1 MKWNVNFRFLLS
13 TIIYVK
19 HLHKKISFIFLML
32 FLSLRARVTSKIFL
46 QSDFSCWNC
55 LHRSFLFIMTTLVI
69 SDNLPLLYFLN
80 FDRNESI
87 YHLQDLFWLLLLVSS
102 RLFTKSENKDKAS
115 LIVFHLHWHSAK
127 FQLPPTMVFVNVKC
141 FI

>member
-1 MKWNVNFRFLLS
+1 MQPYRIKAPMLEMKCKLS
-13 TIIYVK
+13 PFTFNYHIFK
-19 HLHKKISFIFLML
+19 TSAKKISFKFLIL
-32 FLSLRARVTSKIFL
+32 FLSLRARVTSKISL

-127 FQLPPTMVFVNVKC
+127 FQWPP
-141 FI
+141 